1 MSATWRIGGLML
13 LAGCSGANAGQSE
26 PQACAPVT
34 AAAEASSLDAGR
46 LGGEYHVRLV
56 ASAGAKRGGT
66 TEGRL
71 QLLPQ
76 DSAYRSLD
84 LADGSSSPTHTLPLY
99 GTAVMD
105 FAAVGAV
112 TPGDPGSDDPAS
124 PGVLV
129 IQSPGGVMLRIGSEA
144 NRRGVRRFDGAFTV
158 LQVVEVTDQ
167 GFAGTWRSGLGS
179 DESAGHFCAHRAT

>member
-1 MSATWRIGGLML
+1 MSATWRIGGAML

-26 PQACAPVT
+26 PQWCAPV
-34 AAAEASSLDAGR
+34 AAPAEASTLDAAR
-46 LGGEYHVRLV
+46 MGGEYSVRLV
-56 ASAGAKRGGT
+56 ASAGAKRGET

-71 QLLPQ
+71 QLHQQ

-99 GTAVMD
+99 GIADID
-105 FAAVGAV
+105 FDAVGAV
-112 TPGDPGSDDPAS
+112 TPGDPGSADPGS

-129 IQSPGGVMLRIGSEA
+129 IQSPSGVMLRIGSEA

-158 LQVVEVTDQ
+158 LQVQQVTDL
-167 GFAGTWRSGLGS
+167 GFAGTWRSGLGL
-179 DESAGHFCAHRAT
+179 DESAGHFCAYRPT